1 MVYTQ
6 FTKIQIIQ
14 WDIITGIMLNQTI
27 HLLL

>member
-14 WDIITGIMLNQTI
+14 WDIITAIMLNQTI